1 MTGPRIGRRRA
12 ALAAAGRRRMAGEA
26 GRGACPARRLS
37 DAPAPPGR
45 HLPAGRRDRHRGP
58 HHRRGPGTEARP
70 AGGGGEP
77 RRRRRQHRRAG
88 GRGGGA
94 GRLHP
99 AARHRRDA
107 RGEPGALREF
117 RRRRGARLRHG
128 RHHQRHGERAL
139 GQPEA
144 ARREDR
150 GGAGRDR
157 QAPAAWSTARSAT
170 AARRTFRRRCSCA
183 APASR
188 RRTCPIAAPR
198 RRWRRCSPA
207 EFDFLFDTTATS
219 TAHVRSGAFR
229 ALAVTTAAPRLR
241 PAGGAD
247 DAGGGDRRLRPLG
260 LERALRPPAH
270 AASRCWRGCRRRS
283 ARRWTRRRKPSCA
296 PPSSIRSLVPTA
308 ELPAWL
314 EREHER
320 WMRMAR
326 DARLTA
332 D

>member
-12 ALAAAGRRRMAGEA
+12 ALAAAAAALAGEA

-45 HLPAGRRDRHRGP
+45 HLPARRRDRHRRP
-58 HHRRGPGTEARP
+58 HHRRGPGSEARP

-77 RRRRRQHRRAG
+77 PRRRRQYRRAG
-88 GRGGGA
+88 GRGGRA

-107 RGEPGALREF
+107 RGQPGALREF
-117 RRRRGARLRHG
+117 RRRCGARFRHD

-139 GQPEA
+139 REPPP

-157 QAPAAWSTARSAT
+157 KAPPPGLRLGRQRQLVAPFGGDPAA
-170 AARRTFRRRCSCA
+170 RT
-183 APASR
+183 PASP

-198 RRWRRCSPA
+198 RRWRRCSAA

-219 TAHVRSGAFR
+219 TAHVRSGTFR
-229 ALAVTTAAPRLR
+229 ALAVTSPRRAFAL
-241 PAGGAD
+241 PEVPTMQEAGI
-247 DAGGGDRRLRPLG
+247 AGYDLSVWNALFVHRRTPQPVLARLQRRLRAG
-260 LERALRPPAH
+260 DGRGDASPA
-270 AASRCWRGCRRRS
+270 ARRLRRS
-283 ARRWTRRRKPSCA
+283 ARWCPPPSCRRG
-296 PPSSIRSLVPTA
+296 SSASTSAGCGWRATPG
-308 ELPAWL
+308 
-314 EREHER
+314 
-320 WMRMAR
+320 
-326 DARLTA
+326 
-332 D
+332 